1 MLVFQ
6 YGSNCMDS
14 QINGE
19 SRLRGDARAVGI
31 AVAENHE
38 LSFDIHS
45 HTRNCAASNIVP
57 EEGAV
62 AWGVLYEI
70 PDELID
76 RENAKPLERKS
87 LDAIEGEGSNYR
99 RCKINVRRP
108 DGELVEATTYT
119 VIAPRPGLKTGLEY
133 AGFIVAG
140 LRERGVP
147 ETYIARVKEIAAANN
162 PEIALDLE
170 KL

>member
-6 YGSNCMDS
+6 YGSNCLDS

-19 SRLRGDARAVGI
+19 DRLRGDARAVGI

-38 LSFDIHS
+38 LSFDVHS
-45 HTRNCAASNIVP
+45 QTRNCAASNIVP
-57 EEGAV
+57 REGAV

-70 PDELID
+70 PDELIG
-76 RENAKPLERKS
+76 RESAKPLERKS

-99 RCKINVRRP
+99 RCKIQVRRP
-108 DGELVEATTYT
+108 SGELVEAMTYT

-133 AGFIVAG
+133 AGFIEAG
-140 LRERGVP
+140 LSERGVS
-147 ETYIARVKEIAAANN
+147 ETCITRVKEIAAANN
-162 PEIALDLE
+162 PEIALNVK